1 MQQVHQGNIGSNFDL
16 ILTLNNDDKKD
27 SLDKFMLANYLGQS
41 DTLISGNLNSQ
52 SNFKKIVGGKGHS
65 IIILKN
71 LKAKNLGSLISL
83 YENKVFALSC
93 ILNINAFDQWGVEE
107 GKKIANEYVKLIE
120 KKQGTKRNKLLNE
133 ILKSTKN

>member
-1 MQQVHQGNIGSNFDL
+1 
-16 ILTLNNDDKKD
+16 
-27 SLDKFMLANYLGQS
+27 MLANYLAQS
-41 DTLISGNLNSQ
+41 DTLIKGNLNSQ
-52 SNFKKIVGGKGHS
+52 NNYKKIIGSKGHTM
-65 IIILKN
+65 IILKK

-120 KKQGTKRNKLLNE
+120 KKQGTKRNSLLNE
-133 ILKSTKN
+133 ILINTKN